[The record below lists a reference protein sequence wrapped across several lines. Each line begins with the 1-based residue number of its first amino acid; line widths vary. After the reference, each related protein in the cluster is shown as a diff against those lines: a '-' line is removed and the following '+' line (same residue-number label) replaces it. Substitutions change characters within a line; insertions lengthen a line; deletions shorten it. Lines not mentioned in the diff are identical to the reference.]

1 MNQGRADQVNVYS
14 VDARVGGGSLAN
26 TANLAA
32 TGAITSGGNTYYGY
46 LEVKAASSLGS
57 STKKSYFQFNVGS
70 NLNTNANAT
79 FTLVFPTMAPAS
91 QIQRVQLWA
100 LNQDYA
106 GGFNP
111 ATMTWLNAQANNTN
125 DNSAMLTDPTNTYT
139 ATPLVSALLP
149 TADSTHLNYTF
160 ALQAGTNST
169 SWGKFV
175 KNGLLTLALTGIPD
189 TTYNGGGPIRSPTNA
204 SYLTFNT
211 PIGGGP
217 MPSISS
223 CTNVSTYP
231 TLSSPTN
238 HFTVSGSSLS
248 LPPTATSDNQ
258 SIVADADVHVNGSG
272 ANWNVYVVAGA
283 TNGTA
288 NITLGITD
296 SLGNPANANFKV
308 TVNPVEPIVA
318 NPPDTN
324 TLTGVAVTVPF
335 TVYEPTSNANNITI
349 WATSL
354 NTNLVPDANL
364 VVTKTDGGGTNR
376 TVKVTPLVGT
386 NGIAPIALWASD
398 GVVSNR
404 TAFTVQVRPSTSVV
418 FFDAFAYTTNL
429 TSGGNVTIT
438 NDIGRLDYESG
449 GFWKLRNGTTPH
461 IFVISGQAQVTYP
474 LTATT
479 PESLIAPLVGGPYA
493 PGKGTV
499 LFTKFKAT
507 WTAAL
512 PSTNSG
518 SIVSLY
524 DETAGSTTGLR
535 GRLSTTNT
543 ASGFRVRI
551 QNSEGGLYTEFPQD
565 LSVNTTYTI
574 WLKYDVDGAETRL
587 WVDPINE
594 ASSNV
599 LNTDTAG
606 GRAIYDV
613 SLRQGTDTGPV
624 LIDDL
629 VVTITN
635 RPIVSPV
642 ITSLS
647 VSNAVPY
654 QAILFTG
661 DTNDPSAAF
670 TVWHASDVNG
680 PWSDSAAGLN
690 TLAPGSFSATVNDTN
705 TTKFYRVK
713 RY

>member
-1 MNQGRADQVNVYS
+1 
-14 VDARVGGGSLAN
+14 
-26 TANLAA
+26 
-32 TGAITSGGNTYYGY
+32 
-46 LEVKAASSLGS
+46 
-57 STKKSYFQFNVGS
+57 
-70 NLNTNANAT
+70 
-79 FTLVFPTMAPAS
+79 
-91 QIQRVQLWA
+91 
-100 LNQDYA
+100 
-106 GGFNP
+106 
-111 ATMTWLNAQANNTN
+111 
-125 DNSAMLTDPTNTYT
+125 
-139 ATPLVSALLP
+139 
-149 TADSTHLNYTF
+149 
-160 ALQAGTNST
+160 
-169 SWGKFV
+169 
-175 KNGLLTLALTGIPD
+175 
-189 TTYNGGGPIRSPTNA
+189 
-204 SYLTFNT
+204 
-211 PIGGGP
+211 
-217 MPSISS
+217 
-223 CTNVSTYP
+223 
-231 TLSSPTN
+231 
-238 HFTVSGSSLS
+238 
-248 LPPTATSDNQ
+248 
-258 SIVADADVHVNGSG
+258 
-272 ANWNVYVVAGA
+272 
-283 TNGTA
+283 
-288 NITLGITD
+288 
-296 SLGNPANANFKV
+296 
-308 TVNPVEPIVA
+308 
-318 NPPDTN
+318 
-324 TLTGVAVTVPF
+324 
-335 TVYEPTSNANNITI
+335 
-349 WATSL
+349 
-354 NTNLVPDANL
+354 
-364 VVTKTDGGGTNR
+364 
-376 TVKVTPLVGT
+376 
-386 NGIAPIALWASD
+386 
-398 GVVSNR
+398 
-404 TAFTVQVRPSTSVV
+404 
-418 FFDAFAYTTNL
+418 
-429 TSGGNVTIT
+429 
-438 NDIGRLDYESG
+438 LDYESG
-449 GFWKLRNGTTPH
+449 GFWRLRNGTTPH
-461 IFVISGQAQVTYP
+461 IFVTNGQAQVTYP
-474 LTATT
+474 ITATT

-629 VVTITN
+629 LVTITN

-661 DTNDPSAAF
+661 DTKDPSSAF

-680 PWSDSAAGLN
+680 SWSDSGAGLN
-690 TLAPGSFSATVNDTN
+690 TLAPGSFRATVNDTN
-705 TTKFYRVK
+705 VAKFYRVK